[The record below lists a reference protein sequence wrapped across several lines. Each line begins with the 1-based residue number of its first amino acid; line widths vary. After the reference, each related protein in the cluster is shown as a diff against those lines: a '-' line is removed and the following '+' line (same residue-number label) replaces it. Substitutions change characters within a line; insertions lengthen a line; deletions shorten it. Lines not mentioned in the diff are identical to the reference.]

1 MPFNEYE
8 QALKTQ
14 KTHCPYCGE
23 RIELVVDLSAGEY
36 QQYIEDCF
44 VCCRPIMLMISVDVD
59 TGALSIYAATEN
71 E

>member
-1 MPFNEYE
+1 MLETE
-8 QALKTQ
+8 

-23 RIELVVDLSAGEY
+23 LIEIVIDPSAGDY

-44 VCCRPIMLMISVDVD
+44 VCCRPIVLTVSTDFETNQLQV
-59 TGALSIYAATEN
+59 YAATEN